1 MINSHLDKVEE
12 DLANEDVKQNS
23 SNAKESFMISKDVS
37 KDSSIK
43 PALMIHSQEKQSSS
57 VISSSISGNN
67 DVEENLTSQNYRH
80 SVTNFNAHSNRTLL
94 KRTSLRGENSHLFVP
109 NTVPPD

>member
-12 DLANEDVKQNS
+12 DLANEDVRQNS

-43 PALMIHSQEKQSSS
+43 PALMIHSQEK
-57 VISSSISGNN
+57 
-67 DVEENLTSQNYRH
+67 
-80 SVTNFNAHSNRTLL
+80 
-94 KRTSLRGENSHLFVP
+94 
-109 NTVPPD
+109 